1 MIDENG
7 DGFLTKEEIK
17 SGLMK
22 CGEPMSDETVDDM
35 LRAADKN
42 NDGKVSYQ
50 GMKYEN
56 TLCVPLFSRLFRI
69 MFTNGRL
76 SNFQRTFN
84 FV

>member
-1 MIDENG
+1 MMDENG

-17 SGLMK
+17 RGLMK

-50 GMKYEN
+50 G
-56 TLCVPLFSRLFRI
+56 T
-69 MFTNGRL
+69 
-76 SNFQRTFN
+76 
-84 FV
+84 